1 MIHLTILE
9 IKNFMSKLLLHDVF
23 DHFLLLDA
31 SISTDCTFTIDGHRN
46 RAFYTTEEF
55 QEQTTHEYALVPW
68 RQLRHFCYKIIK
80 GKKTPSKFHF
90 SFQLPLSDTEQLLEQ
105 SQSSLTKNDVSGLFL
120 HIRYDGSSL
129 SCITG
134 TSYQIFSLDKTLDH
148 AWDQKIQS
156 FFAQSQIAFDLL

>member
-1 MIHLTILE
+1 MNMLLFHGASCAISVIRS
-9 IKNFMSKLLLHDVF
+9 SK
-23 DHFLLLDA
+23 
-31 SISTDCTFTIDGHRN
+31 
-46 RAFYTTEEF
+46 E
-55 QEQTTHEYALVPW
+55 
-68 RQLRHFCYKIIK
+68 
-80 GKKTPSKFHF
+80 KKTPSKFHF

>member
-46 RAFYTTEEF
+46 RAFYSNEEF
-55 QEQTTHEYALVPW
+55 QELTDQEYALVRW
-68 RQLRHFCYKIIK
+68 NQLRHFCYEIIK
-80 GKKTPSKFHF
+80 GKKTPSRFQF
-90 SFQLPLSDTEQLLEQ
+90 TFQLPLSDTEQLLEQ
-105 SQSSLTKNDVSGLFL
+105 SASSLTKNDISGLFL
-120 HIRYDGSSL
+120 HVKYDGSSL

-134 TSYQIFSLDKTLDH
+134 TSYQIFSLDKTLEH

-156 FFAQSQIAFDLL
+156 FFTQSQIAFDVL